1 MSARRVSVLTLNSI
15 AALSKVSSSPHSFG
29 SKALTLSKCI
39 STAPESLDLPN
50 GYGFD
55 NSTEPNQNSSGF
67 CSDSQNCIDYQQE
80 PNWQGIKSSQGFRE
94 YTKNDLVSN
103 PYGDSWHDSNGFFQ
117 NSSGVYGR
125 NASEN
130 QKSMSSQ
137 GGNFIVY
144 NGENSGRSEVNR
156 NAVYTNNSSGVE
168 QNSRGFHQNH
178 GGVHLE
184 SMGTEFHTYSVQ
196 QNENVGGYGGHFQGG
211 AQYVGNKTIQQ
222 QYGSYGEGLMAAR
235 QNTSGFSSER
245 FSDSQGSLDK
255 NYAHNNWRF
264 QQNQNYLS
272 TEDAVMYQQ
281 SPSYQQNPNAPQYLQ
296 KSDEIHNK
304 MVTSQLAPTPN
315 PEVPESMA
323 NNVSL
328 KALDGFCEE
337 GNVEKAV
344 EVLGLLEK
352 QGVRV
357 DLPRIL
363 GLMRVC
369 GEEKALKEA
378 KAIHEYVLRTLS
390 PLKVS
395 TYNRILEMYSKC
407 DSMNDAFE
415 VFDKMPSRNLTS
427 WDTMITWLAKNGLGE
442 DALDLFMQFK
452 KAGLKPDGQMFIGVF
467 SACSILG
474 DINEGMLHFES
485 MSKDYGIIPSMEHY
499 VSVVEMLG
507 GTGYLNEALEF
518 IEAMPFEPS
527 VDVWETLMNLC
538 RVHGHLELGDRCAEL
553 VEQLAPSRLSE
564 QSKVGLIPVKASDL
578 ADKEKKKLSSKNLLE
593 VKSRVHEYRAG
604 DRSHP
609 ESDKIY
615 ALLRCLKE
623 QMKEFGYIPETRFV
637 LHDIDQEGKEEALLG
652 HSERLAVVH
661 GLMTT
666 AARSPIRVIKN
677 LRFCGDCH
685 TSMKIISKIVG
696 RQLIMRDA
704 KRFHH
709 FQDGLCSCKDYW

>member
-1 MSARRVSVLTLNSI
+1 M
-15 AALSKVSSSPHSFG
+15 G
-29 SKALTLSKCI
+29 SQ
-39 STAPESLDLPN
+39 D
-50 GYGFD
+50 
-55 NSTEPNQNSSGF
+55 
-67 CSDSQNCIDYQQE
+67 
-80 PNWQGIKSSQGFRE
+80 
-94 YTKNDLVSN
+94 
-103 PYGDSWHDSNGFFQ
+103 
-117 NSSGVYGR
+117 
-125 NASEN
+125 
-130 QKSMSSQ
+130 
-137 GGNFIVY
+137 GNFIVY
-144 NGENSGRSEVNR
+144 NGENSGRSEINR

-196 QNENVGGYGGHFQGG
+196 QNENIGGYGGHSQGVT
-211 AQYVGNKTIQQ
+211 QYVGNKTIQQ

-255 NYAHNNWRF
+255 NYVHNNWYF

-272 TEDAVMYQQ
+272 TVDAVMYQQ

-304 MVTSQLAPTPN
+304 MVTSQLSPTPN

-344 EVLGLLEK
+344 EVLGLLEN
-352 QGVRV
+352 QGVHV

-369 GEEKALKEA
+369 GKEKALKEA

-452 KAGLKPDGQMFIGVF
+452 KAGLKPDGQMFLGVF
-467 SACSILG
+467 SACGILG

-507 GTGYLNEALEF
+507 SPGYLNEALEF
-518 IEAMPFEPS
+518 IEEMPFEPS

-553 VEQLAPSRLSE
+553 VEQLDPSRLSE

-578 ADKEKKKLSSKNLLE
+578 ANKEKKKLSSENLLE